1 MITID
6 VAEYCSACMDFD
18 PDVQRPQKAYG
29 MSEEIVISDTVI
41 RCSNRNRCKNIERY
55 LRKKVLARLTKQC
68 RECPF
73 VETCEHKEMEALG
86 YLPEPIMADV
96 KVPVTADIAAP
107 ILRETVSR
115 VVDGKVVTMHKDELE
130 KVLYKDLYSHLGLQF
145 GG

>member
-1 MITID
+1 M
-6 VAEYCSACMDFD
+6 A
-18 PDVQRPQKAYG
+18 
-29 MSEEIVISDTVI
+29 
-41 RCSNRNRCKNIERY
+41 
-55 LRKKVLARLTKQC
+55 LARLTKQC

-96 KVPVTADIAAP
+96 KQTISPVHTVTPQTLNYFAPVTADIAAP

-115 VVDGKVVTMHKDELE
+115 VVDGKVVTMYKDELE
-130 KVLYKDLYSHLGLQF
+130 KILYKDLYSHLGLQF